1 MEKKNKPEFKKYY
14 LDRKL
19 EDNFQERW
27 VPALGYEELYEVS
40 NKGRVKSLP
49 REKRALSKFVKYYMT
64 EPLILKQSL
73 TKKRGRII
81 DTRIQLNFYGKVK
94 MHQVSRLVYF
104 SFNRD
109 ADPNDGEL
117 VFKKNKIGYDN
128 RLRNLK
134 KGTVSESKAYDPKPE
149 KTKKQIE
156 AAKKNIVIAREK
168 WLEIS
173 NTAVKTCKECGEEK
187 DAKEFILGNNR
198 KSKTCNDCQR
208 KRLDNLKKKSKKH
221 ELQNS

>member
-1 MEKKNKPEFKKYY
+1 MKKKPEFKKYY

-49 REKRALSKFVKYYMT
+49 REKRTLSKFVEYRMT
-64 EPLILKQSL
+64 KPLILKQTL

-94 MHQVSRLVYF
+94 MHQVSRLIYF

-134 KGTVSESKAYDPKPE
+134 KGTVKESKAYDPEPTE
-149 KTKKQIE
+149 RVL
-156 AAKKNIVIAREK
+156 AAARKNILKAQKRWK
-168 WLEIS
+168 EIKD
-173 NTAVKTCKECGEEK
+173 VPIKTCKKCKQEK
-187 DAKEFILGNNR
+187 ETKEFPKGRL
-198 KSKTCNDCQR
+198 TCLKCER
-208 KRLDNLKKKSKKH
+208 IRLDELKERTKKKKKN
-221 ELQNS
+221 ELQSS